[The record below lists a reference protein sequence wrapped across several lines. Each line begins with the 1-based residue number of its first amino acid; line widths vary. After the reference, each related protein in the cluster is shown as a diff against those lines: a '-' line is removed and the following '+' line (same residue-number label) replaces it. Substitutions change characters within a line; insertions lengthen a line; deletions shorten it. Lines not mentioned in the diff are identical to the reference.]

1 MGVRSS
7 KLSRLIGGGGG
18 GRVKRLGGGRP
29 QLVTPRGYVP
39 ICVGV
44 NDDTKRFIVHTKA
57 LGDADFL
64 GLLYKSAEEYG
75 FCNQGVLRI
84 PYEAKE
90 FEDWMIRRTNR
101 KGCWILSLG
110 SCYNLEPLL
119 PIRRQA
125 TGQNNSVVLAHWPRW
140 APRLVALDQKTK
152 KTVER
157 ECRIECQ
164 MGFQFVPNLENKKL
178 EINYSFEG

>member
-75 FCNQGVLRI
+75 FCNQGILRI

-101 KGCWILSLG
+101 KVKVK
-110 SCYNLEPLL
+110 P
-119 PIRRQA
+119 
-125 TGQNNSVVLAHWPRW
+125 
-140 APRLVALDQKTK
+140 
-152 KTVER
+152 
-157 ECRIECQ
+157 
-164 MGFQFVPNLENKKL
+164 F
-178 EINYSFEG
+178 